1 MRQNTTPTELQHY
14 KLALDSV
21 HEGLWSW
28 DLATGTY
35 WGCERWHSMLGY
47 SVVDRP
53 VTSINQLQAIVHP
66 DDWQALHERLQE
78 YMTLRPALLAITL
91 RMYCKNGRW
100 KRVLCRGNASV
111 WSAQGQALRMHG
123 LHTDLESLHA
133 ILPSLALP
141 LQSAPAALPYPSSEH
156 AAPISR
162 SELAKASVDWQQ
174 QQFRFSDFSALTK
187 TRSSDGMM
195 DAMLN
200 DLQQIARVGCAVADY
215 ETGEVFWTLGVYLI
229 VEATPKNFVPTTQ
242 SIRQFITAHSRK
254 TLLEAFKDPSQ
265 PQRHEGVYEMLT
277 ATGRLIWIRSV
288 AHMTWDNGRVVSR
301 TEVLQDITDQVR
313 MERMLR
319 QSEAIWRNAL
329 DSSGDGIWE
338 WNIQD
343 STMQYSER
351 LLALYN
357 LDTKQLSHSVA
368 DVMAYIHP
376 DDVGSMQ
383 QALRDHLQ
391 GKTQRYQCE
400 HRVLTTSG
408 LWKWVLSLGTVI
420 SRDDNGHALR
430 MVGTHT
436 DISAR
441 KEAEEALRHQA
452 LYDSLTGLPNRV
464 LLREQLNHAM
474 QEAQTLGHQLA
485 LMFIDLDYFK
495 EVNDTLGHDH
505 GDALLV
511 KVAHR
516 LLSCLQSNDTL
527 ARMGGDEFTIL
538 IPKADNLEELEQ
550 VLKNLLMSVM
560 QGFKLGDEYRFIS
573 ASIGVTLYP
582 RDGNDIDTLLRNADQ
597 ALYLAKGAGRSC
609 FRFFTAKMQ
618 EDAQRRARIAN
629 DLRIALHEDQ
639 FHLVYQPIVD
649 LDSGRIYKAEALLR
663 WKHPRHGL
671 IDPEEFTP
679 VAESSGMILEL
690 GDWVFFQVTRQVQLW
705 RMTLSPDFQL
715 SLNKSPVQFQ
725 RGTMHHDWEKS
736 LRERHIPPQA
746 LAVEITENI
755 LVDSDGTV
763 SQQLRNMVKAGMQIA
778 LDDFGKG
785 YSSLAYLQRFDIQ
798 YIKIDRQFVR
808 NLKPDSKDLSL
819 CQAMIAMA
827 HALGIRTVAEGVET
841 RQQLDLLRLAGCDFA
856 QGYYLARP
864 MSIEAFETFYSGLQ
878 DGHIDLDAPRPNAH

>member
-1 MRQNTTPTELQHY
+1 MPPNTTPTEFQHWQ
-14 KLALDSV
+14 LALDSV
-21 HEGLWSW
+21 HEGIWSW
-28 DLATGTY
+28 DLTTDVY
-35 WGCERWHSMLGY
+35 WACERWHSMLGY
-47 SVVDRP
+47 SR
-53 VTSINQLQAIVHP
+53 TELQLSRAEQLQYLVHE
-66 DDWQALHERLQE
+66 DDWPVLQSSLLEYVNQRPPMLVVSMRL
-78 YMTLRPALLAITL
+78 R
-91 RMYCKNGRW
+91 CKNGRW
-100 KRVLCRGNASV
+100 KRVLCRGKATL
-111 WSAQGQALRMHG
+111 WSERGQVLRLHG
-123 LHTDLESLHA
+123 LHTDLEALHNAMPSLVVPLHNLPNTTV
-133 ILPSLALP
+133 LPSPPTLNWSGP
-141 LQSAPAALPYPSSEH
+141 EQ
-156 AAPISR
+156 
-162 SELAKASVDWQQ
+162 
-174 QQFRFSDFSALTK
+174 RFSDFSELSKAHHGSGL
-187 TRSSDGMM
+187 M

-200 DLQQIARVGCAVADY
+200 DLQHIARVGCAVADY
-215 ETGEVFWTLGVYLI
+215 ETGEVFWTLGVYLV
-229 VEATPKNFVPTTQ
+229 VEADPATFVPNTQ
-242 SIRQFITAHSRK
+242 SIRQFLTAHSRK
-254 TLLEAFKDPSQ
+254 MLLQSFKDPQQ
-265 PQRHEGVYEMLT
+265 PERHEGIYELLT
-277 ATGRLIWIRSV
+277 ATGRLIWVRSI
-288 AHMTWDNGRVVSR
+288 AHMTWADGRVATR
-301 TEVLQDITDQVR
+301 TEVLQDITEQVLL
-313 MERMLR
+313 ERMLR
-319 QSEAIWRNAL
+319 DSEATWRHAL

-338 WNIQD
+338 WHIQT
-343 STMQYSER
+343 STMIYSER

-357 LDTKQLSHSVA
+357 LDVQELGSSVEE
-368 DVMAYIHP
+368 MLAYIHP
-376 DDVGSMQ
+376 DDIGPMQ

-391 GKTQRYQCE
+391 GKTPRYHCE
-400 HRVLTTSG
+400 HRVLTKSG
-408 LWKWVLSLGTVI
+408 LWKWVQALGTVI
-420 SRDDNGHALR
+420 SRDEHGKPLR

-436 DISAR
+436 DISTR

-464 LLREQLNHAM
+464 LLREQLSQAM
-474 QEAQTLGHQLA
+474 QQSQITGQQLA

-516 LLSCLQSNDTL
+516 LLSCLQSQDTL

-538 IPKADNLEELEQ
+538 VPKADDLEELEK

-582 RDGNDIDTLLRNADQ
+582 RDGSDIETLLRNADQ

-609 FRFFTAKMQ
+609 YRFFTAKMQ

-629 DLRIALHEDQ
+629 DLRIALHEEQ

-649 LDSGRIYKAEALLR
+649 LDSGRVYKAEALLR

-679 VAESSGMILEL
+679 IAESSGLILEL
-690 GDWVFFQVTRQVQLW
+690 GDWVFLQVTRQVQHW
-705 RMTLSPDFQL
+705 RLTLAEDFQL

-725 RGTMHHDWEKS
+725 RGHMHHDWEKS

-755 LVDSDGTV
+755 LVDSDSSV
-763 SQQLRNMVKAGMQIA
+763 SQQLHNMVKCGMQIA

-864 MSIEAFETFYSGLQ
+864 MSIEAFETFYTTLEDGL
-878 DGHIDLDAPRPNAH
+878 IDLDAPRPNAH